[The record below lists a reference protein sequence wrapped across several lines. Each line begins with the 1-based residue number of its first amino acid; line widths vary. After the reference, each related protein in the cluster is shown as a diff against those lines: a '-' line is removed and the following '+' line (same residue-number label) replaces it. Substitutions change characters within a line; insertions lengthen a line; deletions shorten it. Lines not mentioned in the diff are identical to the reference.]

1 MAVSTPSQPQQYCLR
16 WNNHQHNLLSVFEDL
31 LNHEAFVDV
40 TIACDGLNLKA
51 HKMVLSAC
59 SPYFQSMFYN
69 TPDKHPVVFLKD
81 VRYDEM
87 KALLEFMYRGEVS
100 VDQENLSSLLKVA
113 EGLKIKGLADVSES
127 HSATQAGAAR
137 LPLACPPGPSP
148 SHLQAYHA
156 SLLSPDGSLKRLHSA
171 TSPNFLGPKRKR
183 GRPRRL
189 SGSEAVPLA
198 LSLGEQ
204 EVEEARGVQETSRSS
219 PLPPDI
225 SESEQSP
232 IKSLKDGSGA
242 LSLSPGDSK
251 VNDFHSEAD
260 SNDGRSSVA
269 GTVRLVPKKR
279 LYISSSLGDSGTE
292 SFECESTGSS
302 SSSLLPPSN
311 NDDLPQVAPVLNLS
325 MKKPDRDSRDSRET
339 VKTEDMKT
347 IKEEED
353 DFSLSEPAHDSAQPK
368 MFWDTERYNLSN
380 LMQPF
385 PESPDKRRLSLSS
398 PRRSV
403 DSESQSSSP
412 SPSPYL
418 MNFQM
423 QEKIESELANFYA
436 NSTNGLGSP
445 EGPNPISI
453 RSFCTY
459 EGPPKNSYRCKVC
472 NNAYTHPSNFHR
484 HYVTTHLQRNPYPCK
499 VCHKKFNRK
508 DNMTAHLRAVHG
520 WGSTSSSSSPATD
533 HHNHKELLSP
543 VTQKISQQQVAN

>member
-1 MAVSTPSQPQQYCLR
+1 MAVSTPGQPQQYCLR

-127 HSATQAGAAR
+127 HSAMSAPR
-137 LPLACPPGPSP
+137 LPLACPPGPPAPPP
-148 SHLQAYHA
+148 SHLQGYHGHA

-204 EVEEARGVQETSRSS
+204 ELEEVRTQETRSS
-219 PLPPDI
+219 PLPGDI

-242 LSLSPGDSK
+242 LSLSPGGE
-251 VNDFHSEAD
+251 NTF
-260 SNDGRSSVA
+260 
-269 GTVRLVPKKR
+269 
-279 LYISSSLGDSGTE
+279 Y
-292 SFECESTGSS
+292 
-302 SSSLLPPSN
+302 
-311 NDDLPQVAPVLNLS
+311 
-325 MKKPDRDSRDSRET
+325 
-339 VKTEDMKT
+339 
-347 IKEEED
+347 
-353 DFSLSEPAHDSAQPK
+353 FSD
-368 MFWDTERYNLSN
+368 
-380 LMQPF
+380 PF
-385 PESPDKRRLSLSS
+385 
-398 PRRSV
+398 
-403 DSESQSSSP
+403 
-412 SPSPYL
+412 
-418 MNFQM
+418 
-423 QEKIESELANFYA
+423 
-436 NSTNGLGSP
+436 T
-445 EGPNPISI
+445 
-453 RSFCTY
+453 
-459 EGPPKNSYRCKVC
+459 
-472 NNAYTHPSNFHR
+472 
-484 HYVTTHLQRNPYPCK
+484 
-499 VCHKKFNRK
+499 
-508 DNMTAHLRAVHG
+508 
-520 WGSTSSSSSPATD
+520 
-533 HHNHKELLSP
+533 LSP
-543 VTQKISQQQVAN
+543 CITMNQECV

>member
-260 SNDGRSSVA
+260 SNDGRSS
-269 GTVRLVPKKR
+269 GLLMTPRQE
-279 LYISSSLGDSGTE
+279 SSKDSSRETARDHQVDSPSDFSREGKG
-292 SFECESTGSS
+292 SGSGSS
-302 SSSLLPPSN
+302 SGSVHSPNPN
-311 NDDLPQVAPVLNLS
+311 AGTRGNLAS
-325 MKKPDRDSRDSRET
+325 
-339 VKTEDMKT
+339 
-347 IKEEED
+347 
-353 DFSLSEPAHDSAQPK
+353 QPGT
-368 MFWDTERYNLSN
+368 D
-380 LMQPF
+380 
-385 PESPDKRRLSLSS
+385 PESLQDM
-398 PRRSV
+398 SV
-403 DSESQSSSP
+403 RGLD
-412 SPSPYL
+412 L
-418 MNFQM
+418 L
-423 QEKIESELANFYA
+423 KYA
-436 NSTNGLGSP
+436 HIASDG
-445 EGPNPISI
+445 
-453 RSFCTY
+453 
-459 EGPPKNSYRCKVC
+459 SYRCIQCEKVQIVKSFKNKYSFQRHAFLYHEGTNRKVFPC
-472 NNAYTHPSNFHR
+472 PVCQKEFSRPDKMKQHLKQVHDCIIPKHEASSSGHPSHF
-484 HYVTTHLQRNPYPCK
+484 LLNPFLNTLDDPAAMEGK
-499 VCHKKFNRK
+499 LGSLK
-508 DNMTAHLRAVHG
+508 DTGRDVFKLMSQIANHTATLK
-520 WGSTSSSSSPATD
+520 SPGGQGA
-533 HHNHKELLSP
+533 S
-543 VTQKISQQQVAN
+543 